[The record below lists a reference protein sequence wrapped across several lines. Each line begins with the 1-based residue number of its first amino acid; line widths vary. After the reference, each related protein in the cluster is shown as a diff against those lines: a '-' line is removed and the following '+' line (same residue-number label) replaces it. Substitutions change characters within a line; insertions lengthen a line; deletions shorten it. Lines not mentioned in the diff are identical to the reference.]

1 LARVSTYIAF
11 LRAVNVGGRAVPMA
25 VLRGHL
31 AEAGFTDVATHIQ
44 SGNVRVGS
52 GLRSSAKVEAQLE
65 KVMSAAFGFD
75 IPAIVRRPQEL
86 VALVDTS
93 PANPLGEGA
102 RHYVSFLRDQ
112 PTASQA
118 AKLNAWDVD
127 GERMIVVGRD
137 VHLWFEK
144 PSHLAKL
151 NNARIEKLAGT
162 QSTNRNWTVVTAL
175 AKKWC

>member
-11 LRAVNVGGRAVPMA
+11 LRAVNVGGRTVPMA
-25 VLRGHL
+25 ALRGHL
-31 AEAGFTDVATHIQ
+31 AQAGFTDVATYIQ

-52 GLRSSAKVEAQLE
+52 ALRSATKVEAQLE

-75 IPAIVRRPQEL
+75 IPAIVRRPEEL
-86 VALVDTS
+86 VEMVDTS

-112 PTASQA
+112 PTAGQVDE
-118 AKLNAWDVD
+118 LNTWDVD

-144 PSHLAKL
+144 PTHLAKL
-151 NNARIEKLAGT
+151 TNARIEKLAGT